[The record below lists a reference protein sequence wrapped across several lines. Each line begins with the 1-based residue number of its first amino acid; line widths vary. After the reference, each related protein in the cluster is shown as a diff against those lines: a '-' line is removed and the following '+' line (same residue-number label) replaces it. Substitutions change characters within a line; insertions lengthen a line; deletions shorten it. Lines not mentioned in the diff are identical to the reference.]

1 MIPMFKERVTG
12 GDLIAALTRSRYSF
26 LLVALAA
33 ALLVV
38 AGCGGDDD
46 EAGGQAGGDEAGEA
60 AGGGEAQG
68 PPWCGDEEVTIAL
81 VDGFGGN
88 SWRKITRA
96 EYEDEAKMCPSV
108 KETLYADGQGNT
120 QKAISDINGLVAQ
133 GVNAIIVF
141 PDAGEAVLPAI
152 RDAYKADVVMVPYRV
167 TPGGEPGVD
176 YNYFIPTDFEQD
188 GVRWAEWMAKALDG
202 KGKVVYLGGP
212 PGVSES
218 TEKATGINRVFE
230 SHPGIEVIGQKPY
243 QVTNWDPAEIQR
255 VIRALLAR
263 YSKIDG
269 VIMDFGG
276 QLIIPEFQSAE
287 APLPAIASE
296 DSNGVAC
303 FWEELKDENP
313 TFQYMSVSSQNWH
326 VRKAVQFA
334 VAEASGGEIPAEDS
348 VKNEVFDDSIDGEV
362 KCDRSLPEDVF
373 LSSRL
378 TKEQIREAVK

>member
-1 MIPMFKERVTG
+1 M
-12 GDLIAALTRSRYSF
+12 
-26 LLVALAA
+26 LLLALAA
-33 ALLVV
+33 ALLVL

-46 EAGGQAGGDEAGEA
+46 DEGGQAGGDTATET
-60 AGGGEAQG
+60 AGGGAEG
-68 PPWCGDEEVTIAL
+68 PAWCGDEEVTIAL

-96 EYEDEAKMCPSV
+96 EYEEEANLCPSV

-152 RDAYKADVVMVPYRV
+152 RDAYEAGVVMVPYRV

-188 GVRWAEWMAKALDG
+188 GVRWAEWMVQALDE

-218 TEKATGINRVFE
+218 TEKARGINRVFADY
-230 SHPGIEVIGQKPY
+230 PNIEVIGQKPY

-263 YSKIDG
+263 FDQIDG

-276 QLIIPEFQSAE
+276 QLIIPEFQSAG

-303 FWEELKDENP
+303 FWEDLKDENP

-326 VRKAVQFA
+326 VRTAVQFA
-334 VAEASGGEIPAEDS
+334 VAEASGGEIPEEDS
-348 VKNEVFDDSIDGEV
+348 VKNEVFDDSINGEV

-378 TKEQIREAVK
+378 SKEEIRKAVK